1 MTEELKKAKAVRV
14 SKKSTF
20 TRKKNHLQQL
30 LDGGAT
36 VEKLKASYDELAEA
50 FSNLEKANE
59 DVLIALEEDQVE
71 AEAAYL
77 DGTARELAE
86 MDVKVSTSQ
95 ETQKQ
100 QQLQE
105 QADADK
111 AEAKRKF
118 EGAIATLRTKIEG
131 FGKPSA
137 NLLELT
143 RDKRISFVDIR
154 QEIQK
159 LEESQAKLLE
169 ERGKVVDLDPSADV
183 SGLADMFNNMVV
195 VEVDLCKRI
204 AHEYLK

>member
-1 MTEELKKAKAVRV
+1 MTEELKKAKAVRI

-36 VEKLKASYDELAEA
+36 ADKLKASYDELAEA

-59 DVLIALEEDQVE
+59 DVLIALEEDLVE
-71 AEAAYL
+71 AEASYL

-105 QADADK
+105 KAD
-111 AEAKRKF
+111 
-118 EGAIATLRTKIEG
+118 
-131 FGKPSA
+131 
-137 NLLELT
+137 
-143 RDKRISFVDIR
+143 
-154 QEIQK
+154 
-159 LEESQAKLLE
+159 
-169 ERGKVVDLDPSADV
+169 
-183 SGLADMFNNMVV
+183 
-195 VEVDLCKRI
+195 
-204 AHEYLK
+204 